1 MAQTDADSQVPT
13 ILDPSFASMARE
25 LAQDIR
31 SPDDILKDYGF
42 TGAGDPKW
50 LFLQKSADFRR
61 LLAESAK
68 EWNAADSTRR
78 RVQLKSLVSLEMTLP
93 NLHSLVND
101 SRTQPAVRIDGAK
114 LLQSIAGLGGPSRIN
129 EGESGGG
136 VSININFGGNSVSV
150 QKAPIIEGKAEDADD
165 E

>member
-1 MAQTDADSQVPT
+1 
-13 ILDPSFASMARE
+13 
-25 LAQDIR
+25 
-31 SPDDILKDYGF
+31 
-42 TGAGDPKW
+42 
-50 LFLQKSADFRR
+50 
-61 LLAESAK
+61 
-68 EWNAADSTRR
+68 
-78 RVQLKSLVSLEMTLP
+78 MTLP
-93 NLHSLVND
+93 NLHSLIND

-114 LLQSIAGLGGPSRIN
+114 LLQSIAGLGGPARIS

>member
-1 MAQTDADSQVPT
+1 MAQTDMDSQVPA

-31 SPDDILKDYGF
+31 PPDDILKDYGF
-42 TGAGDPKW
+42 NGPSDPKW

-93 NLHSLVND
+93 NLHSLIND
-101 SRTQPAVRIDGAK
+101 ARTLPAVRIDGAK
-114 LLQSIAGLGGPSRIN
+114 LLQSIAGLGGPARVS
-129 EGESGGG
+129 EGEGGGG
-136 VSININFGGNSVSV
+136 VSININFGGHSISV
-150 QKAPIIEGKAEDADD
+150 QKAPIIEGSAEEADD

>member
-1 MAQTDADSQVPT
+1 MAQTDTELQVPAL
-13 ILDPSFASMARE
+13 LDPSLASMARE

-31 SPDDILKDYGF
+31 PPDDILKDYGF
-42 TGAGDPKW
+42 AGTTDPRW
-50 LFLQKSADFRR
+50 VFLEKSADFRR
-61 LLAESAK
+61 LVAESVK

-93 NLHSLVND
+93 NLHSLIND
-101 SRTQPAVRIDGAK
+101 ARTLPAVRIDGAK
-114 LLQSIAGLGGPSRIN
+114 LLQSIAGLGGPARIN

-136 VSININFGGNSVSV
+136 VSININFGGHSVSV
-150 QKAPIIEGKAEDADD
+150 QKAPIIEGSAEEAGD

>member
-1 MAQTDADSQVPT
+1 MAQTDMDSQVPT

-31 SPDDILKDYGF
+31 QPDDILKDYGF
-42 TGAGDPKW
+42 DGPTDPRW

-61 LLAESAK
+61 LLVESVK

-78 RVQLKSLVSLEMTLP
+78 RIQLKSLVSLELTLP
-93 NLHSLVND
+93 NLYSLIND
-101 SRTQPAVRIDGAK
+101 LRTQPSVRIDGAK
-114 LLQSIAGLGGPSRIN
+114 LLQSIAGLGGPARIN

-136 VSININFGGNSVSV
+136 VSININFGGNKVSV
-150 QKAPIIEGKAEDADD
+150 QKAPVIEGSAEEAGD